1 MAIQLKPGFKVGR
14 YTLTEHLG
22 SGASGEVWTA
32 SDGTKP
38 VAIKFLREQL
48 IESDASERH
57 LQRLENE
64 INALSRL
71 HFFHI
76 PTLYDYD
83 LQFER
88 PYLVMQ
94 YISSDSYEKLIATGE
109 MLNVRLEKRLTALK
123 VVAETIS
130 AVHEMG
136 IVHRDIKPAS
146 ISGIEK
152 PYLLDFSI
160 ALDIDATT
168 DARPDVGTGL
178 YMPPLGEPPGKS
190 GDNYGFAV
198 VAYEILFGCHPIFT
212 AENTAATIQ
221 ENRQLTKERLQ
232 RREWRL
238 ASQIAPEELPGDLRG
253 VDLVRLDEIFECA
266 LATRYSYLPDFVID
280 LKDAILVPENQPYLE
295 NPVPFFPV
303 QPIPAEEHYTDEQVD
318 RGNRDTDIGLQ
329 SRLHDPR
336 SQNLAKIGIA
346 MLAAIVLVA
355 VGIMIVY
362 GVIRVGQ

>member
-1 MAIQLKPGFKVGR
+1 MAFQPKPGANVGR

-22 SGASGEVWTA
+22 SGASGDVWTA

-48 IESDASERH
+48 IESDASDRH
-57 LQRLENE
+57 LQRLQNE

-94 YISSDSYEKLIATGE
+94 YISGESYEELIATGD
-109 MLNVRLEKRLTALK
+109 MLKNQLEKRLAALNT
-123 VVAETIS
+123 VAETIS

-136 IVHRDIKPAS
+136 IIHRDIKPAS
-146 ISGIEK
+146 INGIEN

-160 ALDIDATT
+160 ALDIDTVT
-168 DARPDVGTGL
+168 DARPDVGTGI
-178 YMPPLGEPPGKS
+178 YMPPLEEPPGKS
-190 GDNYGFAV
+190 SDNYAFAV
-198 VAYEILFGCHPIFT
+198 VAYEVLFGCHPIFT
-212 AENTAATIQ
+212 AENTAKTIQ
-221 ENRQLTKERLQ
+221 ENRQLTKIRLQ
-232 RREWRL
+232 QREWRL
-238 ASQIAPEELPGDLRG
+238 PSRIPPEELPGDLRG
-253 VDLVRLDEIFECA
+253 VDLDRLDQVFERA
-266 LATRYSYLPDFVID
+266 LRTRYSYLPDFVDD
-280 LKDAILVPENQPYLE
+280 LADTILVPENQPYLE

-318 RGNRDTDIGLQ
+318 RGNRDTDMGTQSNLDHPVSRNFARIGVVL
-329 SRLHDPR
+329 
-336 SQNLAKIGIA
+336 I
-346 MLAAIVLVA
+346 AAIALVTTA
-355 VGIMIVY
+355 VMVVF
-362 GVIRVGQ
+362 GVIRVG

>member
-1 MAIQLKPGFKVGR
+1 MAFQPKPGSKVGR
-14 YTLTEHLG
+14 YTLTKHLG

-94 YISSDSYEKLIATGE
+94 YISGKSYEDLIATGD
-109 MLNVRLEKRLTALK
+109 MLNIRLDKRLAALK
-123 VVAETIS
+123 TMAETIS

-136 IVHRDIKPAS
+136 IIHRDIKPAS
-146 ISGIEK
+146 INGIEN

-160 ALDIDATT
+160 AIDVANAT
-168 DARPDVGTGL
+168 DAHPDVGTGI
-178 YMPPLGEPPGKS
+178 YMPPPEEPPGKCA
-190 GDNYGFAV
+190 DNYAFAV
-198 VAYEILFGCHPIFT
+198 VAYEVLFGCHPIFT
-212 AENTAATIQ
+212 AENIADTIQ
-221 ENRQLTKERLQ
+221 GNRQLTKVRLQ

-238 ASQIAPEELPGDLRG
+238 PSRIAPEELPGDMRG
-253 VDLVRLDEIFECA
+253 VDLDRLDKIFERA
-266 LATRYSYLPDFVID
+266 LRTRYSYLPDFVAD
-280 LKDAILVPENQPYLE
+280 LAGTILVPENRPYLE

-303 QPIPAEEHYTDEQVD
+303 QPIPAQEHYTDEQVD
-318 RGNRDTDIGLQ
+318 RGNRDTDIGVRSSPGDPV
-329 SRLHDPR
+329 SR
-336 SQNLAKIGIA
+336 NLVRISVI
-346 MLAAIVLVA
+346 LFAAIALVTA
-355 VGIMIVY
+355 AMMLVF
-362 GVIRVGQ
+362 GVIRVG